1 MMRKLITS
9 VVFFTAVSL
18 GFAQNSTDAF
28 VSSVE
33 KTHQKEAFLNKEA
46 VTMNIDVKF
55 GGQDYL
61 KGTLTQTTG
70 GGKIKIEKTDGS
82 VIMFDGS
89 KVYAKGI
96 AEDKLAGARFD
107 IFTWSY
113 FLSLPYKLN
122 DKGTK
127 WSEAVSKKWGET
139 FYNTAKLSFESG
151 TGDAPDDWYV
161 LYQNP
166 ETKVLEGAA
175 YIVSYGKGKEA
186 AEKEPHAIKYDGF
199 KTVGVVPFATSWSF
213 HMWNDKEGYG
223 KQIGSVELS
232 NVKFT
237 TIPDLKIPN
246 DAVVVEA
253 P

>member
-1 MMRKLITS
+1 MKKQVLITLLVAS
-9 VVFFTAVSL
+9 ISMM
-18 GFAQNSTDAF
+18 GIAQNSISEF

-33 KTHQKEAFLNKEA
+33 KTHQKEAFLSKEA
-46 VTMNIDVKF
+46 ITMNINVKF
-55 GGQDYL
+55 GGKDYL
-61 KGTLTQTTG
+61 EGTLTQTTG
-70 GGKIKIEKTDGS
+70 GGNIKIKKKNGATI
-82 VIMFDGS
+82 IFDGS

-96 AEDKLAGARFD
+96 AADKLGGARFD

-113 FLSLPYKLN
+113 FLGLPYKLN
-122 DKGTK
+122 DGGTK
-127 WSEAVSKKWGET
+127 FSEAVSKKWGAQ
-139 FYNTAKLSFESG
+139 FYNSAKLSFESG

-199 KTVGVVPFATSWSF
+199 KTVGVVPFPTSWSF
-213 HMWNDKEGYG
+213 HMWNEKEGYG
-223 KQIGSVELS
+223 KQIGSVEIS
-232 NVKFT
+232 NIQFITAADFSVPKNA
-237 TIPDLKIPN
+237 IL
-246 DAVVVEA
+246 AEA